1 MERTSIKYFI
11 NNSLA
16 PDRNISSVGFEK
28 ILAGTPY
35 PTSNHSSG
43 YYFSPDKGRVL
54 KEYQLVYITEG
65 EGVLETKSGGVFP
78 IRQGMIFVLFP
89 NERHTYYPNYD
100 VGWSQYWIGFCGVGV
115 DRWMENEYCS
125 KESPVFKVGINGE
138 IVSLFRKAIHI
149 ANEEPSLFQQVLNG
163 LVAYLV
169 ALMCSIDK
177 NRCVDNDDF
186 STKINYACALMQEL
200 IDQPVSMHEIA
211 RKSGLG
217 YSLFRKLFKE
227 RMHCAPVQYYQEL
240 KIRKAMD
247 LLTNTAIPIKE
258 VAYQLDYESP
268 AYFSARFK
276 KQTGRSPVEYREEFG
291 IK

>member
-89 NERHTYYPNYD
+89 NEWHTYYPNYD

-138 IVSLFRKAIHI
+138 IVSLFRKA
-149 ANEEPSLFQQVLNG
+149 
-163 LVAYLV
+163 
-169 ALMCSIDK
+169 
-177 NRCVDNDDF
+177 
-186 STKINYACALMQEL
+186 T
-200 IDQPVSMHEIA
+200 
-211 RKSGLG
+211 
-217 YSLFRKLFKE
+217 
-227 RMHCAPVQYYQEL
+227 
-240 KIRKAMD
+240 
-247 LLTNTAIPIKE
+247 
-258 VAYQLDYESP
+258 
-268 AYFSARFK
+268 
-276 KQTGRSPVEYREEFG
+276 
-291 IK
+291 

>member
-89 NERHTYYPNYD
+89 NEWHTYYPNYD

-115 DRWMENEYCS
+115 DRWMENEYCTGAQCIRS
-125 KESPVFKVGINGE
+125 LNNLRKREYPNPDFLAISCMETGWSIN
-138 IVSLFRKAIHI
+138 S
-149 ANEEPSLFQQVLNG
+149 
-163 LVAYLV
+163 
-169 ALMCSIDK
+169 C
-177 NRCVDNDDF
+177 
-186 STKINYACALMQEL
+186 
-200 IDQPVSMHEIA
+200 
-211 RKSGLG
+211 
-217 YSLFRKLFKE
+217 
-227 RMHCAPVQYYQEL
+227 
-240 KIRKAMD
+240 IRAH
-247 LLTNTAIPIKE
+247 A
-258 VAYQLDYESP
+258 
-268 AYFSARFK
+268 
-276 KQTGRSPVEYREEFG
+276 
-291 IK
+291 

>member
-100 VGWSQYWIGFCGVGV
+100 VGWSQYWI
-115 DRWMENEYCS
+115 
-125 KESPVFKVGINGE
+125 VFAGWE
-138 IVSLFRKAIHI
+138 
-149 ANEEPSLFQQVLNG
+149 
-163 LVAYLV
+163 
-169 ALMCSIDK
+169 
-177 NRCVDNDDF
+177 
-186 STKINYACALMQEL
+186 
-200 IDQPVSMHEIA
+200 
-211 RKSGLG
+211 
-217 YSLFRKLFKE
+217 
-227 RMHCAPVQYYQEL
+227 
-240 KIRKAMD
+240 
-247 LLTNTAIPIKE
+247 
-258 VAYQLDYESP
+258 
-268 AYFSARFK
+268 
-276 KQTGRSPVEYREEFG
+276 
-291 IK
+291 